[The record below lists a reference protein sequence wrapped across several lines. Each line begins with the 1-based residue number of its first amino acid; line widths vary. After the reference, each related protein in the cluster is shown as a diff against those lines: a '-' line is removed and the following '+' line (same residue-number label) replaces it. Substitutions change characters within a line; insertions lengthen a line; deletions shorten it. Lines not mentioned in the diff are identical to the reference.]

1 MSQGLAERQTGWRG
15 PESFRRQL
23 GGGPSAA
30 GRARRELTALEAD
43 LEGPVLDSV
52 RLLVTELVTNAVR
65 HAGAPAVELAVV
77 VGPRRVHVEV
87 ANAGGAFAARPRED
101 GDSGWGLVLID
112 RLSDDWGVADEPG
125 HQRVWFEI
133 ERV

>member
-1 MSQGLAERQTGWRG
+1 MSQGLVERQAGWSR

-30 GRARRELTALEAD
+30 GRARRELAALEAD
-43 LEGPVLDSV
+43 LEGPVLESV

-77 VGPRRVHVEV
+77 VGSRRVRVEV
-87 ANAGGAFAARPRED
+87 ANAGGAFGARPRED
-101 GDSGWGLVLID
+101 RDSGWGLFLID

-125 HQRVWFEI
+125 RQCVWFEL